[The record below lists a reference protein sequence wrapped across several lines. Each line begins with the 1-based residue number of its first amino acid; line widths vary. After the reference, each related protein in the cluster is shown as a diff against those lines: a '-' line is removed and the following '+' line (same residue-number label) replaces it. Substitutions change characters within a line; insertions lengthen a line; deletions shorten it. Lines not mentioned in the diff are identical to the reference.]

1 MLDHF
6 CTLARASR
14 ETGLGKS
21 PIFIAI
27 EEGRLSALQVGDG
40 PLMVRVSDVQKLIAE
55 SVVPAETITA
65 QRLAKQERIDRKMK
79 HARAA
84 RLAKKQSKQSA

>member
-21 PIFIAI
+21 PIFCAI
-27 EEGRLSALQVGDG
+27 EEGRLSALQVGGG
-40 PLMVRVSDVQKLIAE
+40 PLMVRVSDVQKLIADSAVSAE
-55 SVVPAETITA
+55 SITA
-65 QRLAKQERIDRKMK
+65 QRLAKQERINRKMA

-84 RLAKKQSKQSA
+84 RRTKKQSKQTA